1 LGSGTRGV
9 SSGNETSMTS
19 NSARIAVVGDLHSD
33 WHQFDVAHL
42 NRSDCSLVLL
52 TGDLSAGGRRD
63 GLSIARSLSRLER
76 RTLVMPGNN
85 DVPDYAQVAAE
96 LSYQRGRTGLMA
108 LSRHQTRPCVET
120 VGYDCRTLELG
131 GRKVSIISGR
141 PFAMGGSEFSFPAV
155 LGSSFDVHSL
165 AQSTERLKVLVD
177 EAPSNELL
185 FLGHNGP
192 LGVGAEPDAAW
203 GRDFGGVAGDWG
215 DSDLRDAVA
224 HARASGR
231 RVLAV
236 VAGHMHWRLRN
247 GGTRRWQATIDDVLY
262 VNAARVPR
270 IFPSD
275 GGFVHH
281 YVELTIEAGGVTAA
295 EVLVRRIET
304 PPTTAA

>member
-1 LGSGTRGV
+1 
-9 SSGNETSMTS
+9 MTS

-63 GLSIARSLSRLER
+63 GLRIARSLSRLER

-85 DVPDYAQVAAE
+85 DVPDYAQVSAE
-96 LSYQRGRTGLMA
+96 LSYQRGRTGLMD
-108 LSRHQTRPCVET
+108 LSPQPTRPAVET
-120 VGYDCRTLELG
+120 VGYDCHTLELG
-131 GRKVSIISGR
+131 GRNVSIISGR
-141 PFAMGGSEFSFPAV
+141 PFAMGGSEFSFPTV
-155 LGSSFDVHSL
+155 LGQSFAVHSL
-165 AQSTERLKVLVD
+165 AQSTERLKTLVD
-177 EAPSNELL
+177 EAPSNDLL
-185 FLGHNGP
+185 FFGHNGP

-203 GRDFGGVAGDWG
+203 GRDFGGETGDWG
-215 DSDLRDAVA
+215 DSDLHDAIA

-236 VAGHMHWRLRN
+236 VAGHMHWQLRN
-247 GGTRRWQATIDDVLY
+247 GGARRWQATIDGILY

-270 IFPSD
+270 IFASD

-281 YVELTIEAGGVTAA
+281 YVELTLEAGGAAAA
-295 EVLVRRIET
+295 EVLVRRSET

>member
-1 LGSGTRGV
+1 
-9 SSGNETSMTS
+9 MTS
-19 NSARIAVVGDLHSD
+19 NSARIAIVGDLHSD

-63 GLSIARSLSRLER
+63 GLRIARSLSRLER

-85 DVPDYAQVAAE
+85 DVADYAQVSAE
-96 LSYQRGRTGLMA
+96 LSYQRGRTGLMDLA
-108 LSRHQTRPCVET
+108 RHQARPGVET
-120 VGYDCRTLELG
+120 VGYDCHTLELG
-131 GRKVSIISGR
+131 GRNVSIISGR

-155 LGSSFDVHSL
+155 LGQSFAVHSL
-165 AQSTERLKVLVD
+165 AQSSERLKTLVD
-177 EAPSNELL
+177 DAPSNDLL

-203 GRDFGGVAGDWG
+203 GRDFGGEFGDWG
-215 DSDLRDAVA
+215 DSDLRDAIT

-236 VAGHMHWRLRN
+236 VAGHMHWHLRN
-247 GGTRRWQATIDDVLY
+247 GGNRRWQATVDDILY

-270 IFPSD
+270 ILAS
-275 GGFVHH
+275 GEGFLHH
-281 YVELTIEAGGVTAA
+281 FVELTLDAGGATAT
-295 EVLVRRIET
+295 EVLVRRSET
-304 PPTTAA
+304 PATSDA